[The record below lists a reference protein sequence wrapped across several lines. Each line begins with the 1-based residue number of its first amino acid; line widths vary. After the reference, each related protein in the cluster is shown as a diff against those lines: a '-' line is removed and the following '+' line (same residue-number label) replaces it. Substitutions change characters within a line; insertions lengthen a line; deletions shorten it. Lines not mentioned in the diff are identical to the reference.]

1 MTNEEARAYLIKHCN
16 PDYPNGKTQWEKA
29 IKENKKNAVS
39 YLLFDELCNIYCYNC
54 ENQETEDGCEYC
66 HRKDMNWRL
75 SRKTADSLA
84 ERIDKIYKEG

>member
-1 MTNEEARAYLIKHCN
+1 MEENKPNFNEVLADALAAE
-16 PDYPNGKTQWEKA
+16 KT

-39 YLLFDELCNIYCYNC
+39 NLLFDELCNVYCYNC

-75 SRKTADSLA
+75 SKKAADSLA
-84 ERIDKIYKEG
+84 ERIDKIYKED